1 MLVYE
6 TIWCH
11 IASHWYLKECEAGSM
26 PTESTSTA
34 SRQSIARR
42 EFITAGALVIAGVTA
57 RSSVALAESNP
68 EISSSE
74 EAIHQRRTFAA
85 NRSRVYA
92 ALTVEEQFD
101 RIVRLSGVMKADTQA
116 NMQHPTK
123 LSTHAGGAF
132 SVFDGY
138 IVGRQLE
145 LVPNERIVQAWRVL
159 SWPRGLYSVA
169 RFELS
174 EQAGATTI
182 VFDHTGFPKG
192 TAEHLASGWQ
202 EHYWDPLTKIL
213 A

>member
-1 MLVYE
+1 
-6 TIWCH
+6 
-11 IASHWYLKECEAGSM
+11 M

-42 EFITAGALVIAGVTA
+42 EFITEGALVIAGVTA

-159 SWPRGLYSVA
+159 SAFSVGHAGCTPSPGLSFPSKREQPPLCLTTPDFRKEQPSTWPRDGKS
-169 RFELS
+169 
-174 EQAGATTI
+174 I
-182 VFDHTGFPKG
+182 TGIRSPK
-192 TAEHLASGWQ
+192 
-202 EHYWDPLTKIL
+202 YWHSSLRVC
-213 A
+213 